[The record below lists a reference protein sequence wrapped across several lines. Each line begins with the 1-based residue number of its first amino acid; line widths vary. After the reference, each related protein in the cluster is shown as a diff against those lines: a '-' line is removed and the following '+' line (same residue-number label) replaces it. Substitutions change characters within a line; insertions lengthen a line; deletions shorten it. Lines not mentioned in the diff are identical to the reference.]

1 MNKLI
6 FGFFLSFCLLLFSG
20 FEFLCAQTSSEQSL
34 IATLAQLNKT
44 ESAYLRI
51 EKGQTFLTTSPIHD
65 SGKSNEIRFTEK
77 EIEEDEITSHRKF
90 LGSSDI
96 LAAILCALSLGY
108 FYRYIKKRLASSKR
122 FSDILSYRLHL
133 FLQVFTI

>member
-6 FGFFLSFCLLLFSG
+6 FGFFLAFCLLLFSG
-20 FEFLCAQTSSEQSL
+20 YSFLCAQASNEQFT
-34 IATLAQLNKT
+34 ATLVHHNKT
-44 ESAYLRI
+44 ESTFHRM
-51 EKGQTFLTTSPIHD
+51 EKGQTFLTTSPLHD
-65 SGKSNEIRFTEK
+65 AGRSTQIQAV
-77 EIEEDEITSHRKF
+77 EIEVEEEEITSHKKF

-108 FYRYIKKRLASSKR
+108 FYRYIKKRLAASKR

>member
-6 FGFFLSFCLLLFSG
+6 FGFFLAFCLLLFTG
-20 FEFLCAQTSSEQSL
+20 YGFLCAQTSSEQSL
-34 IATLAQLNKT
+34 TATLVHLSKT
-44 ESAYLRI
+44 ESTFLRM
-51 EKGQTFLTTSPIHD
+51 EKGQTFLTTAPLYD
-65 SGKSNEIRFTEK
+65 AGKSTEIQATENEV
-77 EIEEDEITSHRKF
+77 EEDEITSHRKF